1 MEKRRFSR
9 IAFEADAHLLVAQ
22 ERIAV
27 QLQDVSLKGALVDLK
42 DEEASISVEAER
54 GTLEITLDN
63 GVVILMDVKIVHGT
77 SRRLGLECVQIDID
91 SIAHLRRLV
100 ELNLADESLLYREL
114 KALVKNNE

>member
-9 IAFEADAHLLVAQ
+9 IAFEADAHLLVDQ
-22 ERIAV
+22 GRFSV
-27 QLQDVSLKGALVDLK
+27 QLQDISLKGALVDLK
-42 DEEASISVEAER
+42 EGSHIDAAAER
-54 GTLEITLDN
+54 GTLEITLNN
-63 GVVILMDVKIVHGT
+63 GILISMDVKIIHGT
-77 SRRLGLECVQIDID
+77 ARRMGLECIQIDID